1 MARPLRIEFPG
12 AVYHVTSRSNER
24 RPVFFS
30 DDDRIAFLDFL
41 GEATK
46 RFGWSVTVWVL
57 MTNHF
62 HLVIQTPEAN
72 LSRGMQLAERY
83 LRRLVQPAAQALGP
97 SLRRSL

>member
-1 MARPLRIEFPG
+1 MAIMPSSECRRMFHSEEFGGAVALRGGDSSVFRTKPREPRGTMARPLRIEFPG
-12 AVYHVTSRSNER
+12 AVYHVTSRGNER

-57 MTNHF
+57 
-62 HLVIQTPEAN
+62 
-72 LSRGMQLAERY
+72 
-83 LRRLVQPAAQALGP
+83 
-97 SLRRSL
+97 